1 MVEPTTDHHLD
12 ILAICSLTAGDDRCD
27 WGVIARQADREG
39 SLDSL
44 MEGKVLEATK
54 RVTEMA
60 LPDFEVTN
68 NSAQK
73 TERISRADKTRRT
86 LHRTS
91 ESDWK
96 AAREKAEKELEAAA
110 SANARMT
117 SVLDEDYPLNLRFIH
132 NLPPFIFYRGDLDE
146 NADARSIAVIGT
158 RKPSERGLERAW
170 KIAELLAE
178 SGVTVT
184 SGLAKGIDTAA
195 HSAALDAGGR
205 TISVFGTGIT
215 NVYPAENR
223 DLAERIVYEGGLLV
237 SQFLPTATGAYWTFG
252 KRNEVTSGISQGTVV
267 IEASKTSGAKMQAR
281 LAYEHGKNVFLIKSL
296 VESQDWAQAM
306 VEDGKAVRVT
316 RLQDITDRLVEEE
329 RLRYADKELHP
340 RPFLL

>member
-1 MVEPTTDHHLD
+1 MAEPTTDHHLD
-12 ILAICSLTAGDDRCD
+12 LLALCSLTAGEDRCD

-44 MEGKVLEATK
+44 MERYVLEATK
-54 RVTEMA
+54 SFPEIA
-60 LPDFEVTN
+60 LPDFEATN
-68 NSAQK
+68 NSAEN
-73 TERISRADKTRRT
+73 TERINGADKTLRT
-86 LHRTS
+86 LQMAS

-96 AAREKAEKELEAAA
+96 AAREQAEKELEAAEGA
-110 SANARMT
+110 SAHMT

-146 NADARSIAVIGT
+146 NADARSIAVVGT
-158 RKPSERGLERAW
+158 RNPSERGLERACQ
-170 KIAELLAE
+170 IAELLAE
-178 SGVTVT
+178 SRVTVT

-195 HSAALDAGGR
+195 HRAAMDAGGR

-215 NVYPAENR
+215 KVYPADNR
-223 DLAERIVYEGGLLV
+223 DLAERIVWEGGLLI
-237 SQFLPTATGAYWTFG
+237 SQFFPTSTGAQWAFG

-267 IEASKTSGAKMQAR
+267 IEASQTSGSKMQAR

-296 VESQDWAQAM
+296 VDSQDWAQSM
-306 VEDGKAVRVT
+306 VKDGKAIRAT
-316 RLQDITDRLVEEE
+316 RLEDITERLVDAE